1 MSIGVVNT
9 ITKLTKTC
17 VVRLTVDNIFFVL
30 SGKVANG
37 GVSMWCELLQVKC
50 IHPFI
55 MYRLEC
61 IVQHK
66 GGHNE
71 LTDQL

>member
-1 MSIGVVNT
+1 MFIRIIVSTGVVNT

-37 GVSMWCELLQVKC
+37 GVSMWCELLQVRPYSFFHCFGYVKNKQVTC
-50 IHPFI
+50 
-55 MYRLEC
+55 
-61 IVQHK
+61 
-66 GGHNE
+66 
-71 LTDQL
+71 